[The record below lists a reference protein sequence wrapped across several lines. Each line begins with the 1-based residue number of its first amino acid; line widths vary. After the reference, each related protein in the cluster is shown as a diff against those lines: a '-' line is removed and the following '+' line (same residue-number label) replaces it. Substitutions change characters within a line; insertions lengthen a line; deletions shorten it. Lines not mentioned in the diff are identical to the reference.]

1 MWGLVISGVTSLFKG
16 WIEVK
21 KSKQEA
27 EAARASRITQGE
39 FDYDIMAMEAA
50 KTSWK
55 DEMIMVI
62 WYSPLVMG
70 WFEQVEYINTVTGV
84 PENHWKLVSAKE
96 WVLFAGELPYWWQF
110 GAFGIMAASFGL
122 RWYFK
127 QQNFKVQK

>member
-1 MWGLVISGVTSLFKG
+1 MIWTAIVNAASTLFGG

-21 KSKQEA
+21 KAKQTA
-27 EAARASRITQGE
+27 EAAKAMRIVEGE

-55 DEMIMVI
+55 DELIMII

-70 WFEQVEYINTVTGV
+70 WYDKETSSI
-84 PENHWKLVSAKE
+84 VSAAD
-96 WVLFAGELPYWWQF
+96 WVSFASDLPYWWQF

-127 QQNFKVQK
+127 QQDFKVLNK

>member
-1 MWGLVISGVTSLFKG
+1 MWSLVLSGVTSLFSG

-21 KSKQEA
+21 KAKQEA
-27 EAARASRITQGE
+27 EAAKAMRIVQGE

-70 WFEQVEYINTVTGV
+70 WYDKDTGTI
-84 PENHWKLVSAKE
+84 VSADE
-96 WVLFAGELPYWWQF
+96 WVEFAGKLPYWWQV

-122 RWYFK
+122 RWFFK

>member
-1 MWGLVISGVTSLFKG
+1 MWSLVLSGVTSLFKG

-27 EAARASRITQGE
+27 EAARASRIVQGE

-70 WFEQVEYINTVTGV
+70 WYDNDTG
-84 PENHWKLVSAKE
+84 KIVSATE
-96 WVLFAGELPYWWQF
+96 WVEFAGELPYWWQF